1 MSVLGSHLN
10 GIMQYVFWSLS
21 GFLSANNGL
30 EIVNCFQFS
39 PLMSIKKFLELGV
52 YFSIKAV

>member
-21 GFLSANNGL
+21 GFLSENNGF